1 MHIVLQRGERS
12 TRFCAI
18 VGRVLLSHLFLSRI
32 SIAVVC
38 GLLNLIVLEGM
49 ILGSQLQ
56 REARRR
62 AEPPEV
68 RE

>member
-1 MHIVLQRGERS
+1 MRIVLQRGERS
-12 TRFCAI
+12 TRFGVIA
-18 VGRVLLSHLFLSRI
+18 GPVLLSHLLLSRI

-38 GLLNLIVLEGM
+38 GSLNLIVLEGM